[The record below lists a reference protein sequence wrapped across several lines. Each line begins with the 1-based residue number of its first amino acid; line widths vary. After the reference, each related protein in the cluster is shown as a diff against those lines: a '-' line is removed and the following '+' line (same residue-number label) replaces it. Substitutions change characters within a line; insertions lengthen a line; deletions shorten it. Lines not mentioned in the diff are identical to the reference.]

1 MFGVASVVGPL
12 IGGFFVDTLSWRWV
26 FYVNLLTSLG
36 GVTYPWGSGPIITFA
51 GLAVV
56 FSAGFV
62 LAEREGWQR
71 VIHEL
76 VAGHDRPAPDLDPAL
91 DPGTHSHSLDLKL
104 LDIESVVLR
113 WRPCDQRSRR
123 WVCS

>member
-1 MFGVASVVGPL
+1 VFGVASVVGPL

-26 FYVNLLTSLG
+26 FYINLPTSLG

-56 FSAGFV
+56 FSSGFV

-71 VIHEL
+71 L
-76 VAGHDRPAPDLDPAL
+76 PTSSWPAMTGPHP
-91 DPGTHSHSLDLKL
+91 TSTL
-104 LDIESVVLR
+104 LSTQAPIR
-113 WRPCDQRSRR
+113 TR
-123 WVCS
+123 